1 MDVKYYMNE
10 YKLFENWEPEIVKEE
25 IVASGDWFYQN
36 EIKYAA
42 KLIKQTW
49 NYTSFELDEMFEKA
63 IDYVSFEVSD
73 EGVVYIW
80 KFEKGTIV
88 NYSNSFSTY
97 FKAKDHINTYGYK
110 YDISWA

>member
-1 MDVKYYMNE
+1 MNE
-10 YKLFENWEPEIVKEE
+10 YKLPENWEPEIVKED

-88 NYSNSFSTY
+88 NYSDSFSTY

-110 YDISWA
+110 YDISWT